1 MSICFDHI
9 TGDALFGESSP
20 IFLDGAP
27 ATVTAGFVEE
37 RVARIRSLLGAPAI
51 LEDTLRTMEALSPD
65 PVNLPPLL
73 DYLKD
78 GIAEADGRTEIR
90 STLRALARAIQ
101 PRAYLEIGTRRG
113 WSLAQVAAEC
123 PGVRAWS
130 VDCWIPAYGNVPNP
144 GPGFVEEELERVAPA
159 FLGRCHYLD
168 GNSHDLLPHFLL
180 GPSRPPQSS
189 AEQALTRLS
198 EARPRCF
205 DLVTVDG
212 DHTARG
218 AWWDLC
224 DVMPHVAL
232 GGAVVFDD
240 LLDSSDEVFGE
251 EARCSLPDREPAPP
265 ELRHSLLDVWQRIQ
279 LRFPNFIYLERL
291 DAKPPVG
298 VAIRSH

>member
-9 TGDALFGESSP
+9 TGEDLFGDSP
-20 IFLDGAP
+20 SCLTGNAP
-27 ATVTAGFVEE
+27 IEVAAGFVRE
-37 RVARIRSLLGAPAI
+37 RVARIQSLLGTPAI
-51 LEDTLRTMEALSPD
+51 LSDTLATMEGLSPD

-73 DYLKD
+73 DYLRA
-78 GIAEADGRTEIR
+78 GLAEGDGRTEIR

-101 PRAYLEIGTRRG
+101 PRTYLEIGTRRG

-168 GNSHDLLPHFLL
+168 GNSHDVLPHFLN
-180 GPSRPPQSS
+180 GPSTPPRTA

-205 DLVTVDG
+205 DLITVDG
-212 DHTARG
+212 DHTAVG
-218 AWWDLC
+218 AWWDLN
-224 DVMPHVAL
+224 DVMPHLAL
-232 GGAVVFDD
+232 GGALVFDD
-240 LLDSSDEVFGE
+240 LVDSSDELFGDQ
-251 EARCSLPDREPAPP
+251 ARCSLPDRKPAPA
-265 ELRHSLLDVWQRIQ
+265 ELRQSLLDVWRKIQ
-279 LRFPNFIYLERL
+279 ARFPNFVYLEL
-291 DAKPPVG
+291 PESKPPVG
-298 VAIRSH
+298 VAIRAY